1 MTAVGLDA
9 QMHAATD
16 MVLAHAKQLVMA
28 ALIGRESWV
37 LVTHFDVF
45 LQNES
50 GIDDCALP
58 SDETFS
64 SSPSAKIT
72 TKNEFR
78 SNWKEVIIQWGC
90 LQFLAVGGYYGEQGK
105 STRNAFLG
113 SALPATCPLSA
124 GDDFTIAIPFFS
136 CSYEQTTRF
145 LRDYSKKSAALPWS
159 FGATEFSRNGF
170 KPCHPLRYDCHISR
184 VNAKPNVA
192 SLASMLLS
200 CVAHRKFTKND
211 LLIVKWTLAK
221 TLHMQASLKAS
232 EGMLPQSLESAMNL
246 LKSSNATSPLLRPLE
261 MFVHLERSLG
271 DQSSIDLSFAEK
283 LASAALD
290 IYKNTLVRHITVA
303 NQSTLD
309 KLKKKKSA

>member
-1 MTAVGLDA
+1 
-9 QMHAATD
+9 
-16 MVLAHAKQLVMA
+16 
-28 ALIGRESWV
+28 
-37 LVTHFDVF
+37 
-45 LQNES
+45 
-50 GIDDCALP
+50 
-58 SDETFS
+58 
-64 SSPSAKIT
+64 
-72 TKNEFR
+72 
-78 SNWKEVIIQWGC
+78 
-90 LQFLAVGGYYGEQGK
+90 
-105 STRNAFLG
+105 
-113 SALPATCPLSA
+113 
-124 GDDFTIAIPFFS
+124 
-136 CSYEQTTRF
+136 
-145 LRDYSKKSAALPWS
+145 
-159 FGATEFSRNGF
+159 
-170 KPCHPLRYDCHISR
+170 
-184 VNAKPNVA
+184 
-192 SLASMLLS
+192 MLLS

-290 IYKNTLVRHITVA
+290 IYKNTLVRHIKVA